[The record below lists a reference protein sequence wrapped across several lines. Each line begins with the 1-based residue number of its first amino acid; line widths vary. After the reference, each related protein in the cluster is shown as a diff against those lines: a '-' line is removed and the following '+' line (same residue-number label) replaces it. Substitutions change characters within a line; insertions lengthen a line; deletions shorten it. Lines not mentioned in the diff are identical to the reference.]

1 MVVSRQRK
9 CLPMFDR
16 LSPLWGKIW
25 VVRRGTIGL
34 FPGSANLCQGYIGYL
49 PYGGKLGCSAGNNRC
64 CSAGNNRV
72 VSRQRKFWQN
82 ISIILLSHD

>member
-25 VVRRGTIGL
+25 VVQQGTIEL
-34 FPGSANLCQGYIGYL
+34 FPGSANF
-49 PYGGKLGCSAGNNRC
+49 GKTLFYYHMTNLIQS
-64 CSAGNNRV
+64 
-72 VSRQRKFWQN
+72 K
-82 ISIILLSHD
+82 SII